1 MNKNI
6 INDISKLSIVSITMI
21 LLLAITPATAIT
33 YGVPDGDNHPYV
45 GLVIFDNNNGPAWR
59 CSGTLIS
66 PTILLTAGHCTSG
79 ATAARVW
86 FNSDLTHN
94 TEYPYSGIT
103 SIEGTPYTHPSYN
116 GFASFPNTHDVGVVI
131 LDEPVSKQTYGVLP
145 GLNILDYLATQRG
158 RQEQTFTVVGYGL
171 QSIKPQLKEDI
182 VRYQAISKFI
192 NLRSALTDGYNIQSS
207 NNPGEGKGGTC
218 FGDSGGPIFKDN
230 TNIIVAVISFGLNQN
245 CKGTDFG
252 FRVDTKDAQDFIK
265 GYLQ

>member
-33 YGVPDGDNHPYV
+33 YGVPDGDSHPYV

-94 TEYPYSGIT
+94 TEYPYSGTT
-103 SIEGTPYTHPSYN
+103 STEGIPYTHPDYN
-116 GFASFPNTHDVGVVI
+116 GFASFPNNHDVGVII
-131 LDEPVSKQTYGVLP
+131 LEESVNKDKYGKLP
-145 GLNILDYLATQRG
+145 ELNILDSLATQRG
-158 RQEQTFTVVGYGL
+158 LQDQTFTVVGYGI
-171 QSIKPQLKEDI
+171 QSIRPQLQVDK
-182 VRYQAISKFI
+182 VRYQAISKLI
-192 NLRSALTDGYNIQSS
+192 DLRNALTDGYNIQLS
-207 NNPGEGKGGTC
+207 NNPGNDKGGTC
-218 FGDSGGPIFKDN
+218 FGDSGGPVFKDN
-230 TNIIVAVISFGLNQN
+230 TNTIVAVTSFGLNDN
-245 CKGTDFG
+245 CKGVDFG

-265 GYLQ
+265 SYLQ